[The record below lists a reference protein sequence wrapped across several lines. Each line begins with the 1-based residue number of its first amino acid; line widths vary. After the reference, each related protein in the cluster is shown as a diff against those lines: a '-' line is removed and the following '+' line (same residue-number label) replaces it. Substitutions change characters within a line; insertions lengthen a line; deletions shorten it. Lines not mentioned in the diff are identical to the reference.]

1 MKATFL
7 AGAGCMIRPLIIGIF
22 GAFLSLAAT
31 AQHHGHSPYA
41 GMERREIKSLSD
53 ADIADLRRGA
63 GWGLA
68 LSAELN
74 GMPGPAHVLEL
85 KDRLGLSP
93 AQIASIEAIFLAMQT
108 EARAAGE
115 SFIAAEAAIE
125 GAFRQGNLTEDRL
138 RSLVAAAAEAR
149 ANLRFIH
156 LSRHLQTPALLTADQ
171 IARYNELRGY
181 TASDPCKN
189 IPQGHDPIMWRRHNN
204 CR

>member
-1 MKATFL
+1 
-7 AGAGCMIRPLIIGIF
+7 MIRPLIIGIF

-115 SFIAAEAAIE
+115 HFIAAEAAIE

-189 IPQGHDPIMWRRHNN
+189 IPQGHDPAMWRRHNN

>member
-1 MKATFL
+1 
-7 AGAGCMIRPLIIGIF
+7 MIRPLIIGIF

-189 IPQGHDPIMWRRHNN
+189 IPQGHDPAMWRRHNN

>member
-1 MKATFL
+1 
-7 AGAGCMIRPLIIGIF
+7 MIRPLIIGIF

-125 GAFRQGNLTEDRL
+125 SG
-138 RSLVAAAAEAR
+138 SAA
-149 ANLRFIH
+149 
-156 LSRHLQTPALLTADQ
+156 
-171 IARYNELRGY
+171 
-181 TASDPCKN
+181 
-189 IPQGHDPIMWRRHNN
+189 
-204 CR
+204 

>member
-1 MKATFL
+1 VAP
-7 AGAGCMIRPLIIGIF
+7 PLIIAIF
-22 GAFLSLAAT
+22 AAVVALPAL
-31 AQHHGHSPYA
+31 AQHHGHTPYS
-41 GMERREIKSLSD
+41 GMERREIKTLSE

-74 GMPGPAHVLEL
+74 GVPGPAHLLEL

-93 AQIASIEAIFLAMQT
+93 AQIASLEAIFLDMQT

-115 SFIAAEAAIE
+115 TFIAAEAAIE
-125 GAFRQGNLTEDRL
+125 TAFRQGNLTEGRL
-138 RSLVAAAAEAR
+138 RNLLAAAAEAR

-156 LSRHLQTPALLTADQ
+156 LSRHLQTPGLLTADE

-181 TASDPCKN
+181 SAADPCKN
-189 IPQGHDPIMWRRHNN
+189 IPQGHDPAMWRRHNN

>member
-1 MKATFL
+1 
-7 AGAGCMIRPLIIGIF
+7 MIRPLIIGIF

-125 GAFRQGNLTEDRL
+125 SAFRQGNLTEDRL

>member
-1 MKATFL
+1 
-7 AGAGCMIRPLIIGIF
+7 MIRPLIIGIF

-125 GAFRQGNLTEDRL
+125 SAFRQGNLTEDRL
-138 RSLVAAAAEAR
+138 RSLIAAAAEAR

-181 TASDPCKN
+181 TASDPCTN
-189 IPQGHDPIMWRRHNN
+189 IPQGHDPAMWRRHNN

>member
-1 MKATFL
+1 
-7 AGAGCMIRPLIIGIF
+7 MIRPLIIGIF

-31 AQHHGHSPYA
+31 AQHHSHSPYA

-125 GAFRQGNLTEDRL
+125 SAFRQGNLTEDRL

-181 TASDPCKN
+181 TASDPCTN
-189 IPQGHDPIMWRRHNN
+189 IPQGHDPTMWRRHHN

>member
-1 MKATFL
+1 
-7 AGAGCMIRPLIIGIF
+7 MIRPLIIGIF

-125 GAFRQGNLTEDRL
+125 SAFRQGNLTEDRL

-156 LSRHLQTPALLTADQ
+156 LSRHLQIPALLTADQ

-189 IPQGHDPIMWRRHNN
+189 IPQGHDPAMWRRHNN

>member
-1 MKATFL
+1 
-7 AGAGCMIRPLIIGIF
+7 MIRPLIIGIF

>member
-1 MKATFL
+1 
-7 AGAGCMIRPLIIGIF
+7 
-22 GAFLSLAAT
+22 LAAT

-125 GAFRQGNLTEDRL
+125 SAFRQGNLTEDRL

-189 IPQGHDPIMWRRHNN
+189 IPQGHDPAMWRRHNN

>member
-1 MKATFL
+1 
-7 AGAGCMIRPLIIGIF
+7 MIRPLIIGIF

-125 GAFRQGNLTEDRL
+125 SAFRQGNLTEDRL

-189 IPQGHDPIMWRRHNN
+189 IPQGHDPAMWRRHNN

>member
-1 MKATFL
+1 
-7 AGAGCMIRPLIIGIF
+7 MIRPLIIGIF

-181 TASDPCKN
+181 TASDPCTN
-189 IPQGHDPIMWRRHNN
+189 IPQGHDPAMWRRHNN

>member
-1 MKATFL
+1 
-7 AGAGCMIRPLIIGIF
+7 
-22 GAFLSLAAT
+22 
-31 AQHHGHSPYA
+31 
-41 GMERREIKSLSD
+41 
-53 ADIADLRRGA
+53 
-63 GWGLA
+63 
-68 LSAELN
+68 
-74 GMPGPAHVLEL
+74 MPGPAHVLEL